1 LGFLTLPNDVENCYL
16 SSMGYQWVEKEVLI
30 DELNEKYNELE
41 VQEFEGIP
49 TKYYL
54 LFFTTELANQQY
66 KDWEHLMMVVGETNK
81 SKPFGTFITIT
92 GIYRYGFAVGNIFNL
107 NDVVGELEDY
117 FKEGLNHID
126 DARSGNVY
134 YTYLGFVSNFGD
146 LKQTIVSVME
156 EIN

>member
-1 LGFLTLPNDVENCYL
+1 MGFLTLPNDVENCYL

-81 SKPFGTFITIT
+81 SKPFGNFQK
-92 GIYRYGFAVGNIFNL
+92 FCKCDMNL
-107 NDVVGELEDY
+107 ILIHLHPPILIVNYPKNSD
-117 FKEGLNHID
+117 NH
-126 DARSGNVY
+126 
-134 YTYLGFVSNFGD
+134 
-146 LKQTIVSVME
+146 
-156 EIN
+156 